1 MNSDVS
7 FSANV
12 IMKLKRTITP
22 ALDLKDSGKLTI
34 WRAERKTSVNH
45 TGSLL
50 K

>member
-7 FSANV
+7 FSSKCDYETKAYNY
-12 IMKLKRTITP
+12 P
-22 ALDLKDSGKLTI
+22 ALDLKDSGKLTV